1 MKKILFC
8 VFIFLLTFSLSGCNT
23 KSYSNSDFKLE
34 IKVETNE
41 VTVNDDIIV
50 SVLLYNLT
58 SNDIKIFLGHTLDE
72 TLQTSIKVGL
82 FNIDEAVSFFEFDI
96 KGPLKK
102 DILKSKEIIY
112 LEKEFKLDKIKQ
124 YKIAA
129 RVKFFINNKE
139 KEQIY
144 LTSNEIIIDVKKEE
158 NINLCNICNKCNL
171 DGCYHESHEY
181 CKCNYEHTHILCEE
195 CNKCLDYNCTGDK
208 CLGHKVEDTHAIC
221 DICERCVEEN
231 CQEQSHEKCEGHN
244 EHIHNLCTTCNKC
257 KDENCLD
264 DKCNCFDDE
273 SNHKKCEMCGLCSI
287 VLCEEKNHEKCKGH
301 YIEYSHQ
308 NCPICYLCID
318 ENCLEN
324 DQKCEGHTL
333 EHEHSKCYECGKC
346 TYDCELEENQK
357 CEGHAPFIF
366 FPSEP
371 SDYNSDVLIELVRK
385 RYENKNDFYTY
396 NLSEIKNYMPID
408 IAKKYDIDAFRV
420 LVERKISSNN
430 LIKEYEYYVR
440 VKDTIFRVDHIGAA
454 CDANFSGFIHFALY
468 DVNKD
473 GYFEIYVSYHLHNNL
488 VITYYSIIDTKI
500 LKIWDKG
507 RVYDDYVFYKTN
519 ENSELSL
526 YISKTNDI
534 EQANEY
540 LCTIYPNKSK
550 YNFNA
555 LVYNISTQ
563 NYDVKVEV
571 FEDELDFAVSKHLL
585 YTIKTTLTWKGD
597 TFSYLNHN
605 THLDGAYPILVK
617 DGETMYTPPI
627 GGGDAMTR
635 FEIYTGKQIVG
646 SYGFY
651 SHGSEDIEKQ
661 GSYDLEISYSFSFI
675 KIKIKNFLN
684 VSVEE

>member
-1 MKKILFC
+1 M
-8 VFIFLLTFSLSGCNT
+8 
-23 KSYSNSDFKLE
+23 
-34 IKVETNE
+34 
-41 VTVNDDIIV
+41 
-50 SVLLYNLT
+50 
-58 SNDIKIFLGHTLDE
+58 
-72 TLQTSIKVGL
+72 Q
-82 FNIDEAVSFFEFDI
+82 
-96 KGPLKK
+96 
-102 DILKSKEIIY
+102 
-112 LEKEFKLDKIKQ
+112 
-124 YKIAA
+124 
-129 RVKFFINNKE
+129 
-139 KEQIY
+139 
-144 LTSNEIIIDVKKEE
+144 
-158 NINLCNICNKCNL
+158 
-171 DGCYHESHEY
+171 
-181 CKCNYEHTHILCEE
+181 
-195 CNKCLDYNCTGDK
+195 
-208 CLGHKVEDTHAIC
+208 
-221 DICERCVEEN
+221 
-231 CQEQSHEKCEGHN
+231 
-244 EHIHNLCTTCNKC
+244 
-257 KDENCLD
+257 
-264 DKCNCFDDE
+264 
-273 SNHKKCEMCGLCSI
+273 
-287 VLCEEKNHEKCKGH
+287 
-301 YIEYSHQ
+301 
-308 NCPICYLCID
+308 
-318 ENCLEN
+318 
-324 DQKCEGHTL
+324 
-333 EHEHSKCYECGKC
+333 
-346 TYDCELEENQK
+346 
-357 CEGHAPFIF
+357 
-366 FPSEP
+366 
-371 SDYNSDVLIELVRK
+371 
-385 RYENKNDFYTY
+385 
-396 NLSEIKNYMPID
+396 
-408 IAKKYDIDAFRV
+408 KKYDIDAFRV
-420 LVERKISSNN
+420 LVERKTSSNN
-430 LIKEYEYYVR
+430 LIKDYEYYVR

-454 CDANFSGFIHFALY
+454 CDAIFSGFIHFALY

-473 GYFEIYVSYHLHNNL
+473 GYFEIYVSYHLDNNL
-488 VITYYSIIDTKI
+488 VITYHSIIDTKI
-500 LKIWDKG
+500 LKIWDIG
-507 RVYDDYVFYKTN
+507 RVYDDYVFYKAN